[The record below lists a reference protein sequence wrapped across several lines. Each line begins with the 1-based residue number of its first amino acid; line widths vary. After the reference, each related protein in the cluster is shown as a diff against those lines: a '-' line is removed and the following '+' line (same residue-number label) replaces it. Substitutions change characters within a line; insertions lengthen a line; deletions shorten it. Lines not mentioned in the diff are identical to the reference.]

1 MTIDK
6 PTAAHQ
12 RQLRALWQEA
22 FQDDAAYLDIF
33 FSTAFS
39 PSRCLCAAEEGKV
52 VSAVYWLDCWCRGKK
67 LAYIYALAT
76 AKAYQG
82 RGIARALMAEVHSR
96 LALLGYAGTLLVP
109 GEPSLFALYETMG
122 YRTCTQVRE
131 FVCSGAAEE
140 VQLYRM
146 DPEEYARQRRDLLSL
161 LEEGGV
167 LQEDVSLELLAAQA
181 DFYGGQ
187 NFLLAGRAQ
196 GDTLVGLELLGDP
209 QKAPGILQALGF
221 AQGSFRTRGSG
232 KDFAMFRPLVADAP
246 TPTYF
251 GLAFD

>member
-6 PTAAHQ
+6 PTAAHC

-39 PSRCLCAAEEGKV
+39 PNRCLCATEEGKV
-52 VSAVYWLDCWCRGKK
+52 ISAVYWLDCRCREKK

-76 AKAYQG
+76 AKAFRGQ
-82 RGIARALMAEVHSR
+82 GIARKLMEEAHRR

-109 GEPSLFALYETMG
+109 GEPSLFALYEPMG
-122 YRTCTQVRE
+122 YRVCTQIRE

-140 VQLYRM
+140 VQLYRI

-181 DFYGGQ
+181 DFYAGQ
-187 NFLLAGRAQ
+187 NFLLAARPQ

-209 QKAPGILQALGF
+209 QTAPGIVQALGYT
-221 AQGSFRTRGSG
+221 QGSFRTRGSG
-232 KDFAMFRPLVADAP
+232 RDFAMFRPLAADAP